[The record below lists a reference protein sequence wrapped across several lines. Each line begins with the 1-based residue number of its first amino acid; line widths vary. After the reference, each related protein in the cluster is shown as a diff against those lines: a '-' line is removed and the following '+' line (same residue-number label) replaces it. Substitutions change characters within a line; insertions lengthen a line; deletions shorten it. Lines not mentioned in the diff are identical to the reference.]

1 MPNPLPSPSAR
12 QMELAN
18 LPGWVTDGDTVFLSG
33 AAGSGK
39 TTLALARL
47 HHLLVNRRVP
57 GRRILV
63 LTPQRSLGAP
73 YRTVLRH
80 PDLTAGSQVT
90 VQTVGGLARTMV
102 HLYWPLLAGP
112 AGFAHPDQ
120 EPVFLTLET
129 AQYYMAS
136 LVRPLVASGRFD
148 GVRLSDAR
156 LISQVLDNLNK
167 AAIVGFPH
175 TDVARRLKEA
185 WQRDSIRPLVYDAAQ
200 ELVDAFRELCLKH
213 NLLDF
218 SLQIEVFSQT
228 LLDNDWCRTQL
239 FRTYEHLIVDNVEED
254 TPVAHDLLVRWLPHV
269 RSALVIYDEDAGY
282 RLFLGADPDS
292 ARRLAPLCAHQ
303 VQLSAD
309 TLAAD
314 DAPWLPSPAIRSL
327 QGAVAHVLTGVPPAG
342 PLAASPRAA
351 LEDYQASFYPQ
362 MLDWAANRIADL
374 VFEDQVP
381 PGEIV
386 VLAPYVSDSLRF
398 SLMDRLARRGVIA
411 HSHRPSR
418 ELQAEPATRSLLT
431 LAALAH
437 PGWQRP
443 PLASD
448 VAQALYLAVDGL
460 DPVRAHLL
468 TRIVYRTRAHEPPLL
483 TSFDIISA
491 KTQDR
496 ITYRLGQAY
505 EQLRRWLA
513 AYQEETPQPLDVF
526 LSRLFG
532 EVVSQPGFGFHRD
545 YDAGRVAA
553 QLIESARKFR
563 WAVRAADSA
572 SFLDIGRDYLDLV
585 QSGLLGALYVESWHR
600 EPADAVLIAPAYT
613 FLMRN
618 RIVAHQFWLDGG
630 ATAWAERL
638 DQPLTHPYILS
649 RSWQPG
655 QLWTD
660 VDELVARQEN
670 LQRLLTG
677 LLRHCRTQVHV
688 GISQWGEQG
697 YEQQGPLLQVLQ
709 RVFSRYAQEVAHG

>member
-1 MPNPLPSPSAR
+1 MPNQAQTPSAS
-12 QMELAN
+12 QTALAN
-18 LPGWVTDGDTVFLSG
+18 LPGWVTQGDKVFLSG
-33 AAGSGK
+33 PAGSGK
-39 TTLALARL
+39 TTLALARVQ
-47 HHLLVNRRVP
+47 HLLVDRHIP

-73 YRTVLRH
+73 FWDFLRQ
-80 PDLTAGSQVT
+80 PGLAAGSQVT

-112 AGFAHPDQ
+112 AGFAHPAR

-129 AQYYMAS
+129 AQYYMAG

-148 GVRLSDAR
+148 AVRLSDAR
-156 LISQVLDNLNK
+156 LISQVLDTLNK

-175 TDVARRLKEA
+175 TEVAHRLKEA
-185 WQRDSIRPLVYDAAQ
+185 WQRDRIRPLAYDAAQ
-200 ELVDAFRELCLKH
+200 ELVNAFRQLCLDH

-218 SLQIEVFSQT
+218 SLQIEVFSRT
-228 LLDNDWCRTQL
+228 LLENDWCRTQL

-254 TPVAHDLLVRWLPHV
+254 TPVAHDLLLRWLPQA

-292 ARRLAPLCAHQ
+292 ARRLAPLCSHQ
-303 VQLSAD
+303 VRLAGDASFSAD
-309 TLAAD
+309 TPW
-314 DAPWLPSPAIRSL
+314 APTPAIRSL
-327 QGAVAHVLTGVPPAG
+327 QSAAAHVLTGVPPAR
-342 PLAASPRAA
+342 PLGASPRAA
-351 LEDYQASFYPQ
+351 LEDFQASFYPQ
-362 MLDWAANRIADL
+362 MLDWAANRVADL
-374 VFEDQVP
+374 VFAEQVP

-398 SLMDRLARRGVIA
+398 SLMDRLQRRGVA
-411 HSHRPSR
+411 ARSHRPSR

-443 PLASD
+443 PLAFD
-448 VAQALYLAVDGL
+448 VAQALYLAIDGL

-468 TRIVYRTRAHEPPLL
+468 TRIVYRQRIGEPPQL
-483 TSFDIISA
+483 TSFDIISGKA
-491 KTQDR
+491 QDR

-505 EQLRRWLA
+505 EQLRRWLL
-513 AYQEETPQPLDVF
+513 AYQQDAPQPLDVF

-545 YDAGRVAA
+545 FDAGRVAS

-563 WAVRAADSA
+563 WAVRAADTLP
-572 SFLDIGRDYLDLV
+572 FLDIGRDYLDLV
-585 QSGLLGALYVESWHR
+585 QSGLLGALYVAGWHT

-618 RIVAHQFWLDGG
+618 RAVAHQFWLDAG
-630 ATAWAERL
+630 ASAWAERL

-649 RSWQPG
+649 RNWQPG

-660 VDELVARQEN
+660 ADELVSRQEN
-670 LQRLLTG
+670 LYRLVTG

-709 RVFSRYAQEVAHG
+709 RVLSRYGSEAAHG

>member
-1 MPNPLPSPSAR
+1 MPSASTR
-12 QMELAN
+12 QLELAN
-18 LPGWVTDGDTVFLSG
+18 LPAWATEGDKVFLSG
-33 AAGSGK
+33 PAGAGK

-47 HHLLVNRRVP
+47 QHLLVNRRVP

-73 YRTVLRH
+73 YWNYLRQ
-80 PDLTAGSQVT
+80 PDLTAGSQVA

-112 AGFAHPDQ
+112 AGFAHPDR

-136 LVRPLVASGRFD
+136 LVRPLVANGRFD
-148 GVRLSDAR
+148 AVRLSDAR

-185 WQRDSIRPLVYDAAQ
+185 WQRDRVRPLVYDAAQ
-200 ELVDAFRELCLKH
+200 ELVNAFRQLCLDH

-218 SLQIEVFSQT
+218 SLQIEVFSRT
-228 LLDNDWCRTQL
+228 LLENDWCRTQL

-254 TPVAHDLLVRWLPHV
+254 TPVAHDLLVRWLPHL

-292 ARRLAPLCAHQ
+292 ARRLAPLCTHQ
-303 VQLSAD
+303 VRLVEGE
-309 TLAAD
+309 LIAAD
-314 DAPWLPSPAIRSL
+314 VTWARSAAIRSL
-327 QGAVAHVLTGVPPAG
+327 QAAVGHILTGEPPAT
-342 PLAASPRAA
+342 PLPASPRAA
-351 LEDYQASFYPQ
+351 LEDFQASFYPQ
-362 MLDWAANRIADL
+362 MLDWAADRVAEL
-374 VFEDQVP
+374 VFDNQVP

-398 SLMDRLARRGVIA
+398 SLMDRLTRRGVVSR
-411 HSHRPSR
+411 SHRPSR
-418 ELQAEPATRSLLT
+418 ELQAEPATRGLLT

-448 VAQALYLAVDGL
+448 VAQALYLAIDGL

-468 TRIVYRTRAHEPPLL
+468 TRIVYRMRAAEPPQL
-483 TSFDIISA
+483 TSFDIISG

-505 EQLRRWLA
+505 EQLRRWLV
-513 AYQEETPQPLDVF
+513 AYQQDTPLPLDVF

-532 EVVSQPGFGFHRD
+532 EVVSQPGFGFHHD

-563 WAVRAADSA
+563 WAVRAADTA

-585 QSGLLGALYVESWHR
+585 QSGLLGALYVESWHTA
-600 EPADAVLIAPAYT
+600 PADAVLIAPAYT

-618 RIVAHQFWLDGG
+618 RAVDHQFWLDAG

-660 VDELVARQEN
+660 VDELVSRQEN
-670 LQRLLTG
+670 LYRLVTG

-697 YEQQGPLLQVLQ
+697 YEQQGPLLHVLQ
-709 RVFSRYAQEVAHG
+709 RVLSRHSPEVAHG